1 MRRYLRTAWA
11 VVACCGAFVGLAS
24 FAAAPRQALDQT
36 PGNVVATETVEGAET
51 PPLPPSLSDSATT
64 VGPPTP
70 GCAPDG
76 HSAVVD
82 RVNQRAWLCEAGR
95 LTEMFVMTSAVSQPD
110 PGVYA
115 VYAKDLEASSNLD
128 GRSSTMTHFV
138 AFSYGEYRGAR
149 IAFHSIPRYSDGE
162 FVQPLESVG
171 TPELFGDSAG
181 CIRLLPDNAIKMWDW
196 LNVGDPVTVV
206 S

>member
-1 MRRYLRTAWA
+1 MRRIPRTALA
-11 VVACCGAFVGLAS
+11 VVACCGAFVGIAS
-24 FAAAPRQALDQT
+24 LAAAPRQVLDEI
-36 PGNVVATETVEGAET
+36 PGSVIETETIEGAET
-51 PPLPPSLSDSATT
+51 PRLPLAEGESSTT
-64 VGPPTP
+64 VAPPTP

-82 RVNQRAWLCEAGR
+82 RANQRAWLCEAGR
-95 LTEMFVMTSAVSQPD
+95 LTETFVMTSAVSQPD

-115 VYAKDLEASSNLD
+115 VYAKDLDASSNLD

-138 AFSYGEYRGAR
+138 AFTYGEYRGAR
-149 IAFHSIPRYSDGE
+149 IAFHSIPRYPDGE

-181 CIRLLPDNAIKMWDW
+181 CIRLLPDNAIKLWEW
-196 LNVGDPVTVV
+196 LAVGDPVTVV